1 VPQKLVIIDSKIVG
15 RGCWL
20 EVPIL
25 AYHKISDQFEWG
37 INNVPIRSF
46 ENQIK
51 YLAEN
56 HFYTISLEQY
66 LCDEFSANSER
77 HPVII
82 TFDDADESVLHH
94 AFPILYAYRFTATL
108 FVISN
113 YVGKLNSWDANLG
126 GIYSRHLGWEEIKE
140 LAEVG
145 WEIGSHTATHRD
157 LRGLSDNELNL
168 ELQFSKELIERN
180 VQKPIRFLS
189 YPFGR
194 FDYRVCLT
202 AQQLGYSGGCGLS
215 VSQYGIPAAFNIRRH
230 GVYLIDTLF
239 WFKRKL
245 SNSKIEQLKQRIISF
260 GSKGTVFYQKYR
272 K

>member
-1 VPQKLVIIDSKIVG
+1 MD
-15 RGCWL
+15 
-20 EVPIL
+20 VPIL

-37 INNVPIRSF
+37 INNVPVRSF

-51 YLAEN
+51 YLADN

-66 LCDEFSANSER
+66 LNGEFSVGSTK
-77 HPVII
+77 HPMII
-82 TFDDADESVLHH
+82 TFDDTDESVYYH
-94 AFPILYAYRFTATL
+94 AFPVLRAYGFTATL

-126 GIYSRHLGWEEIKE
+126 GIYSRHLGWEEILKLINE
-140 LAEVG
+140 G

-157 LRGLSDNELNL
+157 LLGLSDDDLKM
-168 ELQFSKELIERN
+168 ELQFSKEIIRQN

-194 FDYRVCLT
+194 FDYRVCLA

-215 VSQYGIPAAFNIRRH
+215 VSQNGISAAFNIQRH

-260 GSKGTVFYQKYR
+260 GSKGTVLYQKYR